1 MITEWKNSYMPLL
14 DGRSRERE
22 KMCVTAR
29 NFVKRAKCKSTK
41 KTTWRTNKQ
50 TNKQTSYW
58 CWACIYFMPSSR
70 SSDGRHQI
78 TWSYVAYICLS
89 LHLFLCAY
97 KYKNRNFTFFCD
109 GCHWLLPAGLTS
121 SCLPQPPTIDP
132 LYLIFYNSGEWTP
145 SRGEQEKWRC
155 DGETSLLYSAVS

>member
-1 MITEWKNSYMPLL
+1 MKEFLYAPIRWTIE
-14 DGRSRERE
+14 RERE
-22 KMCVTAR
+22 NVC
-29 NFVKRAKCKSTK
+29 NRAKLCQASEMQVNK